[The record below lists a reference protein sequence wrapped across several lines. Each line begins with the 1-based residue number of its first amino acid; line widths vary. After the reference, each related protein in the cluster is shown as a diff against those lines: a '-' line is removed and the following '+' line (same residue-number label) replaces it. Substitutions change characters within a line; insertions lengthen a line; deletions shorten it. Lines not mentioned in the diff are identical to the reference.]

1 MKRLYLILFLVLLA
15 SPAAADPISAIVA
28 AVSSFFAGGSV
39 LATLASAL
47 LRSLVKAGIS
57 LLVAKLRKRKQ
68 KTPGIQS
75 THTTSGGT
83 EPQATVLGRF
93 ATRGHLVY
101 QCSYHENN
109 AWLAHVVEL
118 GDLPGATLH
127 NLILDG
133 VYADL
138 GPVDSLGLRPI
149 LPKTEEGIPY
159 GYIAFFDGT
168 QTTAHNHLVSW
179 RGGAADRPWTADHIL
194 TGTCYAVLYF
204 YRRDHLYP
212 SGVPRYA
219 FELDGP
225 PLYDIRKDSTMGGN
239 GSHRFNDPAS
249 WDQTTNPLV
258 IAYNVL
264 RGIALPGGDI
274 WGGGFPAEDL
284 PYSEW
289 AEAMDACDQLVAGT
303 GRTQFEAG
311 FEVKFEEA
319 PADFLEELF
328 SAANAQIVETGGY
341 WYPIVGSATVA
352 SATISDDDVLISQ
365 AWQHDPFPGLEN
377 TFNAVTTTYTSP
389 ASLWEASTLETIVKD
404 EWVAED
410 GRQKLFELN
419 LPMVY
424 SAEQARQLTDALLRE
439 NRRFRTHRL
448 PLSGEYARLRPLQN
462 VHLSLQDYGY
472 DAKTFRITEAAYDLQ
487 TLNVSLSLRET
498 DPADF
503 DPDPGLELPE
513 TPHPTGPIPVTDA
526 GVIGLAVAGETI
538 AAADGKAHAPA
549 IRIVWDGKLSD
560 TCTGLTFQIR
570 VQGRPEAEADTVS
583 TTNVAGG
590 NYRHHPVQPNA
601 DYEVRGKAI
610 APTRQTEWSGWLP
623 VTTPNVR
630 IDLDDLADEVT
641 QAIDTAQAAA
651 DLAAQDATQA
661 LLDAAT
667 VQDNLTNAVASLS
680 VDYTAVQIAAQAAE
694 DAQLAAETAENS
706 AAEHRGVVVSTA
718 IDLLPSDFRDDD
730 RYWAHAI
737 SGDPATKGGVTSS
750 IGFRDVA
757 GQGRVAWVTADLA
770 SNAHLAPKGYI
781 SPVQG
786 RRYRMTIVARHLGPL
801 GAGPHF
807 SSQWR
812 KFNENYGFEGSF
824 GQQNISFATQ
834 DTWETFASDYTM
846 SGDDAAYLF
855 AFPYFIA
862 AYQNPSAEIEI
873 ARVLIEDVTE
883 SAGAAGAASAAAN
896 SASVAGASETEA
908 GQSAAAAQTAK
919 TAAETARAGA
929 EVAQTTAATSAS
941 DAENAAASAAT
952 SANIAAR
959 IGPRGACVIDDPLF
973 DSYQQGGWNAW
984 QTAPVALPNE
994 VYPTG
999 NTLHFDIGAVNAG
1012 TYIANSSTWSGAQNA
1027 DAYVV
1032 EVEFTLL
1039 SGAVTGAG
1047 VLLDWDVPGD
1057 RRRQIPLSDML
1068 RDPVTIGQVT
1078 VAQAVF
1084 TRPDMGGA
1092 TFVDHDLY
1100 LMANFSSFGL
1110 TAKNIKFHRMSV
1122 RVATNEELGQGQV
1135 ASQISAAVTDEAIA
1149 RASAVDALTSVLTSQ
1164 QSQIDGISSSVT
1176 QQGTTLATLD
1186 GKVQAMTGLTATTVD
1201 VNGETR
1207 ISGIQATSYA
1217 NPDGSGGSLLKL
1229 IGDDVVAEGTLSANK
1244 LVVGLG
1250 KNLLGNTDFADG
1262 LQGWDNKGGLGSSRE
1277 DASIGIRAA
1286 GSSWAGKYYPTLVVH
1301 QASAGT
1307 DGYLDITYRPPM
1319 VNGVAPAYGVSIS
1332 DNTGWVEASVYAS
1345 AHRCIVELRMEF
1357 RNHNGDVLSYT
1368 PLLASTTAMSDAG
1381 NPDKWPRL
1389 WGKAAVPTGAA
1400 YVTVHIRKKATN
1412 AGSNDS
1418 WMFLHK
1424 PQLAETT
1431 GSAIQ
1436 PAPYSPQGSTLIN
1449 GNRLATGAVTAEK
1462 IDVNEL
1468 SAITANIGHFKSAA
1482 SGERV
1487 EIEDDRIRVFD
1498 SSDVARVVIGRLT

>member
-1 MKRLYLILFLVLLA
+1 MKRLYLVLFLVLLA

-118 GDLPGATLH
+118 GDLPGATLR

-149 LPKTEEGIPY
+149 LSKTENGIPY

-168 QTTAHNHLVSW
+168 QTTAHNHLVGW
-179 RGGAADRPWTADHIL
+179 RGGAADRPWTSDHIL

-341 WYPIVGSATVA
+341 WYPIVGSATAA

-424 SAEQARQLTDALLRE
+424 SAEQARQLSDALLRE

-448 PLSGEYARLRPLQN
+448 PLPGEYARLRPLQN

-498 DPADF
+498 DPTDF
-503 DPDPGLELPE
+503 DPDPALELPE

-526 GVIGLAVAGETI
+526 GVVGLAVAGETI
-538 AAADGKAHAPA
+538 TAADGKAHAPA
-549 IRIVWDGKLSD
+549 IRIVWDGRLSD

-610 APTRQTEWSGWLP
+610 APTRQTKWSGWLP
-623 VTTPNVR
+623 VTTPDVR
-630 IDLDDLADEVT
+630 INPGALDDDVWDAVGDEAASVAAALDDDLVIHEIQPLKREVDLRATEQRTVSEAVAMIGDQVLWVTSRLSEVDGKFADAGIVTDPETGKVRIYALEQEAERISEAEIRLSAAEASIALSAT
-641 QAIDTAQAAA
+641 QAWVRGEITAALLDPSQLPLVEDLQLQVNAVEVELDAINA
-651 DLAAQDATQA
+651 DLA
-661 LLDAAT
+661 LR
-667 VQDNLTNAVASLS
+667 ASQTEVDGIGARLS
-680 VDYTAVQIAAQAAE
+680 
-694 DAQLAAETAENS
+694 TAE
-706 AAEHRGVVVSTA
+706 
-718 IDLLPSDFRDDD
+718 
-730 RYWAHAI
+730 
-737 SGDPATKGGVTSS
+737 
-750 IGFRDVA
+750 
-757 GQGRVAWVTADLA
+757 ADL
-770 SNAHLAPKGYI
+770 
-781 SPVQG
+781 
-786 RRYRMTIVARHLGPL
+786 
-801 GAGPHF
+801 
-807 SSQWR
+807 
-812 KFNENYGFEGSF
+812 
-824 GQQNISFATQ
+824 
-834 DTWETFASDYTM
+834 D
-846 SGDDAAYLF
+846 
-855 AFPYFIA
+855 
-862 AYQNPSAEIEI
+862 
-873 ARVLIEDVTE
+873 
-883 SAGAAGAASAAAN
+883 
-896 SASVAGASETEA
+896 
-908 GQSAAAAQTAK
+908 AAQTAINLK
-919 TAAETARAGA
+919 AEQTQLDVLQGRVQTA
-929 EVAQTTAATSAS
+929 EVAISAFDGPQLTQTVADTRYLLAADEEAAEQTLAS
-941 DAENAAASAAT
+941 LLQAHADGERIRQDIAYATEDLRAKVTEDREAFAIRSVQIGASIDNAMALIEQESLARASQGEALAASLNTLTTTVDENTATVQTLSESVDGISGRHMLRVNVNDVVTGMVIAAEAGDDGAVSSSVAFAADSFT
-952 SANIAAR
+952 ISAPDGSSLTVPFSVFTVGRTIDEIYYPPGVYMEDIYVRRAIIGRADIHTANIAE
-959 IGPRGACVIDDPLF
+959 GAITNNFAAFAGSDFYLSS
-973 DSYQQGGWNAW
+973 SYQEVLAIDNVECSGNTMSLQANIQVDGASAIEIEVRVNGAPQRVFTVSAGIFMQQQSYPVGFTARGSTYVGEGGGWVN
-984 QTAPVALPNE
+984 
-994 VYPTG
+994 
-999 NTLHFDIGAVNAG
+999 IAVSG
-1012 TYIANSSTWSGAQNA
+1012 T
-1027 DAYVV
+1027 
-1032 EVEFTLL
+1032 
-1039 SGAVTGAG
+1039 
-1047 VLLDWDVPGD
+1047 
-1057 RRRQIPLSDML
+1057 
-1068 RDPVTIGQVT
+1068 
-1078 VAQAVF
+1078 
-1084 TRPDMGGA
+1084 
-1092 TFVDHDLY
+1092 
-1100 LMANFSSFGL
+1100 
-1110 TAKNIKFHRMSV
+1110 
-1122 RVATNEELGQGQV
+1122 
-1135 ASQISAAVTDEAIA
+1135 
-1149 RASAVDALTSVLTSQ
+1149 
-1164 QSQIDGISSSVT
+1164 
-1176 QQGTTLATLD
+1176 
-1186 GKVQAMTGLTATTVD
+1186 
-1201 VNGETR
+1201 
-1207 ISGIQATSYA
+1207 
-1217 NPDGSGGSLLKL
+1217 
-1229 IGDDVVAEGTLSANK
+1229 
-1244 LVVGLG
+1244 
-1250 KNLLGNTDFADG
+1250 
-1262 LQGWDNKGGLGSSRE
+1262 
-1277 DASIGIRAA
+1277 
-1286 GSSWAGKYYPTLVVH
+1286 
-1301 QASAGT
+1301 
-1307 DGYLDITYRPPM
+1307 
-1319 VNGVAPAYGVSIS
+1319 
-1332 DNTGWVEASVYAS
+1332 AS
-1345 AHRCIVELRMEF
+1345 AHI
-1357 RNHNGDVLSYT
+1357 
-1368 PLLASTTAMSDAG
+1368 
-1381 NPDKWPRL
+1381 
-1389 WGKAAVPTGAA
+1389 VPTPIFYADLKTIMMT
-1400 YVTVHIRKKATN
+1400 VTPGKGTHRVSLYARLK
-1412 AGSNDS
+1412 AGSMSASAHVFNR
-1418 WMFLHK
+1418 FL
-1424 PQLAETT
+1424 QVEETK
-1431 GSAIQ
+1431 
-1436 PAPYSPQGSTLIN
+1436 
-1449 GNRLATGAVTAEK
+1449 R
-1462 IDVNEL
+1462 
-1468 SAITANIGHFKSAA
+1468 
-1482 SGERV
+1482 
-1487 EIEDDRIRVFD
+1487 
-1498 SSDVARVVIGRLT
+1498 

>member
-1 MKRLYLILFLVLLA
+1 MKRLYLVLFLVLLA

-109 AWLAHVVEL
+109 KWLAHVVEL
-118 GDLPGATLH
+118 GDLPGATLR

-149 LPKTEEGIPY
+149 LSKTENGIPY

-179 RGGAADRPWTADHIL
+179 RGGAADRPWTSDHIL

-225 PLYDIRKDSTMGGN
+225 PLYDIRKDSTVGGN

-284 PYSEW
+284 PYTEW

-424 SAEQARQLTDALLRE
+424 IAEQARQLTDALLRE

-448 PLSGEYARLRPLQN
+448 PLPGEYARLRPLQN

-526 GVIGLAVAGETI
+526 GVVGLAVAGETI
-538 AAADGKAHAPA
+538 TAADGKAHAPA
-549 IRIVWDGKLSD
+549 IRIVWDGRLSD

-590 NYRHHPVQPNA
+590 NYRHHPVQPA
-601 DYEVRGKAI
+601 GDYEVRGKAI
-610 APTRQTEWSGWLP
+610 APTRLTEWSAWLP
-623 VTTPNVR
+623 VTTPDVR
-630 IDLDDLADEVT
+630 PGLDDLADEVGE
-641 QAIDTAQAAA
+641 AIDTVQANLNTAVTSLTVDYNAAQQ
-651 DLAAQDATQA
+651 AAQDAETA
-661 LLDAAT
+661 ADAAALAR
-667 VQDNLTNAVASLS
+667 DSAASH
-680 VDYTAVQIAAQAAE
+680 AAASDADRSLAEQAAAN
-694 DAQLAAETAENS
+694 AQGSAS
-706 AAEHRGVVVSTA
+706 AAASSA
-718 IDLLPSDFRDDD
+718 S
-730 RYWAHAI
+730 AA
-737 SGDPATKGGVTSS
+737 SSSAT
-750 IGFRDVA
+750 D
-757 GQGRVAWVTADLA
+757 
-770 SNAHLAPKGYI
+770 
-781 SPVQG
+781 
-786 RRYRMTIVARHLGPL
+786 
-801 GAGPHF
+801 
-807 SSQWR
+807 
-812 KFNENYGFEGSF
+812 
-824 GQQNISFATQ
+824 ATQ
-834 DTWETFASDYTM
+834 DASAANADRLAAQTAR
-846 SGDDAAYLF
+846 SGA
-855 AFPYFIA
+855 
-862 AYQNPSAEIEI
+862 
-873 ARVLIEDVTE
+873 E
-883 SAGAAGAASAAAN
+883 SARDASVAAQNSASGSASAAASSASLAANAEGNAQQAATAAAN
-896 SASVAGASETEA
+896 SASSAAASETAA
-908 GQSAAAAQTAK
+908 GTSAS
-919 TAAETARAGA
+919 AAET
-929 EVAQTTAATSAS
+929 SS
-941 DAENAAASAAT
+941 ISAAASANSAADDEAAAAGHASDARNSELNAATSEANAAGSAASASTSQEVAARSELAASALASGNLLTDPSFGFSNVNDAWENSLGGVASYVTHGQSLPSNPKALRISQGSSANAGAYAKNYHDRDDWVGRTLRVVAKIRASRTGLNVYRSGLLLRSADDTRAFETDIYPPITTEFQAFSHDMLLTDNVARDRMRMRWYFTGGTGNDWIEVTDISVTDVTEVIAAGASASAAASSASAASTSATDAAQEAT
-952 SANIAAR
+952 SAQSERVSAETAASAALVSQLAAASSATSAENSETAAVLAQTVAVRARNAAQAHATGNLIPDPAFDEEDCVSSLRGVLSYITHGQVGTISPKSVRSASTTDYPTDAGVYLGRTSLNAPPGPWAGKTLRLSGKIRTSSVGMNLSVGIAFFSETGPLLTTVYESITPTTGFSEFATEVTVPASETDYIYAQGRVFFQAATGGTQWLEVVDPFLEDVTVAAETGIIQAALADLEGNASASITMRAQAGTGGATLELVAADDPTGPTSAAR
-959 IGPRGACVIDDPLF
+959 I
-973 DSYQQGGWNAW
+973 S
-984 QTAPVALPNE
+984 
-994 VYPTG
+994 
-999 NTLHFDIGAVNAG
+999 
-1012 TYIANSSTWSGAQNA
+1012 A
-1027 DAYVV
+1027 DNI
-1032 EVEFTLL
+1032 
-1039 SGAVTGAG
+1039 
-1047 VLLDWDVPGD
+1047 LLD
-1057 RRRQIPLSDML
+1057 
-1068 RDPVTIGQVT
+1068 
-1078 VAQAVF
+1078 
-1084 TRPDMGGA
+1084 
-1092 TFVDHDLY
+1092 
-1100 LMANFSSFGL
+1100 
-1110 TAKNIKFHRMSV
+1110 
-1122 RVATNEELGQGQV
+1122 
-1135 ASQISAAVTDEAIA
+1135 
-1149 RASAVDALTSVLTSQ
+1149 
-1164 QSQIDGISSSVT
+1164 
-1176 QQGTTLATLD
+1176 GT
-1186 GKVQAMTGLTATTVD
+1186 VQAQHIGV
-1201 VNGETR
+1201 
-1207 ISGIQATSYA
+1207 TSLSA
-1217 NPDGSGGSLLKL
+1217 L
-1229 IGDDVVAEGTLSANK
+1229 VAE
-1244 LVVGLG
+1244 
-1250 KNLLGNTDFADG
+1250 
-1262 LQGWDNKGGLGSSRE
+1262 
-1277 DASIGIRAA
+1277 
-1286 GSSWAGKYYPTLVVH
+1286 
-1301 QASAGT
+1301 
-1307 DGYLDITYRPPM
+1307 
-1319 VNGVAPAYGVSIS
+1319 
-1332 DNTGWVEASVYAS
+1332 
-1345 AHRCIVELRMEF
+1345 
-1357 RNHNGDVLSYT
+1357 
-1368 PLLASTTAMSDAG
+1368 
-1381 NPDKWPRL
+1381 
-1389 WGKAAVPTGAA
+1389 
-1400 YVTVHIRKKATN
+1400 
-1412 AGSNDS
+1412 
-1418 WMFLHK
+1418 
-1424 PQLAETT
+1424 
-1431 GSAIQ
+1431 
-1436 PAPYSPQGSTLIN
+1436 
-1449 GNRLATGAVTAEK
+1449 
-1462 IDVNEL
+1462 
-1468 SAITANIGHFKSAA
+1468 IGHFKSAA

-1498 SSDVARVVIGRLT
+1498 GNNVPRVVIGRLD

>member
-1 MKRLYLILFLVLLA
+1 MNRLYLVLFLVLLA

-118 GDLPGATLH
+118 GDLPGATLR

-149 LPKTEEGIPY
+149 LSKTENGIPY

-225 PLYDIRKDSTMGGN
+225 PLYDIRKDSTVGGN

-264 RGIALPGGDI
+264 RGIALPSGDI

-303 GRTQFEAG
+303 GRAQFEAG

-341 WYPIVGSATVA
+341 WYPIVGSATAA
-352 SATISDDDVLISQ
+352 SATIADDDVLISQ

-448 PLSGEYARLRPLQN
+448 PLPGEYARLRPLQN

-498 DPADF
+498 DPTDF
-503 DPDPGLELPE
+503 DPDPALELPE
-513 TPHPTGPIPVTDA
+513 TPHPTGPIPAPDA
-526 GVIGLAVAGETI
+526 GVVGLAVAGETI

-641 QAIDTAQAAA
+641 EAIDTAQAAA
-651 DLAAQDATQA
+651 DAAGLDASQALTDAQNATTAANIANQAAQDASDEAGAAVAAALANAGSIQNIETDVTELSAARQRETRWDFVDGVTGWTYNPGGGIDPPPLGDPQVKQSDGRWVYESTGFRQLSHSAMLPFVAGHTYEAEVDLRVTVDSTVTGGTAERFVIDGVYLGANGGYLGAFVLGDVEGWDRSINPLRASDGWVKLRARVTPPAPNPDTAFIRIRLLGFYGGSGAHGDGTWQVSYFRYEDTTAADEIRANLTQNYLTAAQTGEAIAASETA
-661 LLDAAT
+661 LQASIDGVSSDLAQNYYTRAQTDSAVTVSETTLRAEIDTTRAMTMVSDFADRGKFWKSAPDGSPSNEAAIAYWTFNSLTGPGYRYARLDASEIDGT
-667 VQDNLTNAVASLS
+667 KQVHLWS
-680 VDYTAVQIAAQAAE
+680 
-694 DAQLAAETAENS
+694 
-706 AAEHRGVVVSTA
+706 RGA
-718 IDLLPSDFRDDD
+718 F
-730 RYWAHAI
+730 
-737 SGDPATKGGVTSS
+737 
-750 IGFRDVA
+750 
-757 GQGRVAWVTADLA
+757 
-770 SNAHLAPKGYI
+770 APEL
-781 SPVQG
+781 G
-786 RRYRMTIVARHLGPL
+786 RRYRVSVGCYVQGTVTGDPNILQLFIRRMDQNFAY
-801 GAGPHF
+801 AGSNAMATAVTPAP
-807 SSQWR
+807 SGVWGEYTAEVTCTNDKSAQYWR
-812 KFNENYGFEGSF
+812 PGILIRGDRASLSPGFIG
-824 GQQNISFATQ
+824 IS
-834 DTWETFASDYTM
+834 Y
-846 SGDDAAYLF
+846 
-855 AFPYFIA
+855 IK
-862 AYQNPSAEIEI
+862 
-873 ARVLIEDVTE
+873 IEDIT
-883 SAGAAGAASAAAN
+883 
-896 SASVAGASETEA
+896 
-908 GQSAAAAQTAK
+908 
-919 TAAETARAGA
+919 
-929 EVAQTTAATSAS
+929 
-941 DAENAAASAAT
+941 DA
-952 SANIAAR
+952 
-959 IGPRGACVIDDPLF
+959 DD
-973 DSYQQGGWNAW
+973 
-984 QTAPVALPNE
+984 
-994 VYPTG
+994 
-999 NTLHFDIGAVNAG
+999 
-1012 TYIANSSTWSGAQNA
+1012 
-1027 DAYVV
+1027 
-1032 EVEFTLL
+1032 L
-1039 SGAVTGAG
+1039 SGAIDEIKTLDINALSGTALANMLTELNTDANGSSATVTSLLQTQAEVNGFSSAFAGITAETNGGQIAGFRASSWSDPSGAG
-1047 VLLDWDVPGD
+1047 GSVLELLGDVIAEGS
-1057 RRRQIPLSDML
+1057 I
-1068 RDPVTIGQVT
+1068 
-1078 VAQAVF
+1078 
-1084 TRPDMGGA
+1084 
-1092 TFVDHDLY
+1092 
-1100 LMANFSSFGL
+1100 
-1110 TAKNIKFHRMSV
+1110 
-1122 RVATNEELGQGQV
+1122 ATN
-1135 ASQISAAVTDEAIA
+1135 
-1149 RASAVDALTSVLTSQ
+1149 R
-1164 QSQIDGISSSVT
+1164 
-1176 QQGTTLATLD
+1176 
-1186 GKVQAMTGLTATTVD
+1186 MT
-1201 VNGETR
+1201 
-1207 ISGIQATSYA
+1207 
-1217 NPDGSGGSLLKL
+1217 
-1229 IGDDVVAEGTLSANK
+1229 
-1244 LVVGLG
+1244 VGLG
-1250 KNLLGNTDFADG
+1250 KNLLGNTDFVDGVDGWVGSGSGSGYADI
-1262 LQGWDNKGGLGSSRE
+1262 
-1277 DASIGIRAA
+1277 SIQIRSA
-1286 GSSWAGKYYPTLVVH
+1286 GQSFAGNFYPTLMAW
-1301 QASAGT
+1301 QSTGET
-1307 DGYLDITYRPPM
+1307 DGYCDVRYWPQYE
-1319 VNGVAPAYGVSIS
+1319 NAAPASHGVPVLEGEWL
-1332 DNTGWVEASVYAS
+1332 DASAYVS
-1345 AHRCIVELRMEF
+1345 AHRCRVELRIHF
-1357 RNHNGDVLSYT
+1357 TDVSGATVSYSPT
-1368 PLLASTTAMSDAG
+1368 LGSIDSNSGSST
-1381 NPDKWPRL
+1381 NPELWTRL
-1389 WGKAAVPTGAA
+1389 WGKAQVPAGAA
-1400 YVTVHIRKKATN
+1400 YATIHLRKMATN
-1412 AGSNDS
+1412 PGHSNS
-1418 WMFLHK
+1418 YMFVHK

-1431 GSAIQ
+1431 ESASQ
-1436 PAPYSPQGSTLIN
+1436 PTPYSPQGSTLIN